1 MAVTTD
7 GELKDLQTGATVTYP
22 ELFGAAITQPDP
34 LAKAKEDG
42 VEGAIIRLGYGWDN
56 SIDKTAIRNI
66 IAFQDQLGGSI
77 RRQNAVC
84 RFRGQRPWLAV
95 LIRRRHQRHHRQRG
109 SERFLVVAKA

>member
-22 ELFGAAITQPDP
+22 ELFGAAITQPNP

-42 VEGAIIRLGYGWDN
+42 VEGAIIRLGYGWNN

-66 IAFQDQLGGSI
+66 ITFQDPQPLVPEKLRTLVGGQS
-77 RRQNAVC
+77 
-84 RFRGQRPWLAV
+84 LA
-95 LIRRRHQRHHRQRG
+95 
-109 SERFLVVAKA
+109 

>member
-7 GELKDLQTGATVTYP
+7 GELKDLQAGATVTNP
-22 ELFGAAITQPDP
+22 ELFGAAITQPNP

-66 IAFQDQLGGSI
+66 IAFQDPLVGG
-77 RRQNAVC
+77 C
-84 RFRGQRPWLAV
+84 G
-95 LIRRRHQRHHRQRG
+95 
-109 SERFLVVAKA
+109 RFLGD

>member
-42 VEGAIIRLGYGWDN
+42 VEGAITDSVTAGTTASTRPPSAISLRSRTSWVAQYAGKMQFAGFAANDRGWRY
-56 SIDKTAIRNI
+56 SSEGAINGI
-66 IAFQDQLGGSI
+66 TGNVDLNAFSL
-77 RRQNAVC
+77 
-84 RFRGQRPWLAV
+84 
-95 LIRRRHQRHHRQRG
+95 
-109 SERFLVVAKA
+109 